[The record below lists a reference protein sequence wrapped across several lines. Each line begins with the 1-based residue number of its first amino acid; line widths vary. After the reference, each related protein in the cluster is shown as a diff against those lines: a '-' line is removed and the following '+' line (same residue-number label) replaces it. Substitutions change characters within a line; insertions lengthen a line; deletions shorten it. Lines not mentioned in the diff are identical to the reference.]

1 MSVSV
6 DSKKLK
12 SIDLG
17 ALDETLASCAFESQ
31 PEYKESKHAFCKITY
46 PSLPENIR
54 FTRNVLCTVLSQTH
68 KLGGSSGSTGGS
80 EDPRL
85 DKLRAFLAAKAEEPA
100 LNVKHLLFTAAKCPV
115 RLGYSARLY
124 DVSHVPEGESLRD
137 IKEMYLKEDEI
148 VVRTKLGGYDI
159 VDAISGA
166 DAVEEYK
173 KVYERI
179 QGGEQKTIDRQI
191 DRGFFK
197 ELDCFLIETN
207 DRGEAI
213 GFNAVDVKTF
223 NSLMD
228 KKDES
233 TGHNLYNS
241 DSFAFFYKGTKKN
254 YTGEFTI
261 HTVVENGD
269 EINATYTFRTYNPK
283 LDR

>member
-6 DSKKLK
+6 DNKKLK
-12 SIDLG
+12 NINLG
-17 ALDETLASCAFESQ
+17 DLDESLAANLFEVQ
-31 PEYKESKHAFCKITY
+31 PEYKESKHVFCKITY
-46 PSLPENIR
+46 PTLPENIR
-54 FTRNVLCTVLSQTH
+54 FARNVLCTVLSQTH
-68 KLGGSSGSTGGS
+68 KMGGNCEPGST

-85 DKLRAFLAAKAEEPA
+85 NKLRNFLASKAEEPA
-100 LNVKHLLFTAAKCPV
+100 LNLKHMLFTAAKCPV

-124 DVSHVPEGESLRD
+124 DVSHVSEGETLRD

-159 VDAISGA
+159 VDAISGS

-173 KVYERI
+173 KIYERL
-179 QGGEQKTIDRQI
+179 QGGEQKVIDRQV

-197 ELDCFLIETN
+197 ELDCYLIETN
-207 DRGEAI
+207 DKGQAV
-213 GFNAVDVKTF
+213 GFTQVDVKTF
-223 NSLMD
+223 NRLMD
-228 KKDES
+228 QKDET

-241 DSFAFFYKGTKKN
+241 DSFAFFYKDTKKN
-254 YTGEFTI
+254 YNGEFTI

-269 EINATYTFRTYNPK
+269 EINASYTFRTYNPK